1 MRIYPF
7 SLRVTSSNLDPS
19 FFWRRGAQI
28 VALNWQ
34 NLDKGTMLNRAMF
47 EGEQGWV
54 RKPLGYRPSDAGSPV
69 RRTLDLS
76 IEVLAAQGLPLPPG
90 DTHVRGFSPYVVA
103 YLHVEQ
109 PGDGTQTPHEDDSS
123 DSKASSYK
131 RATKTSSGTD
141 PDFGAQ
147 MVRFPTV
154 FGIVEELSF
163 VRFVIEHFF
172 LVFPFAIACISM
184 LSLMLFSFSTNRLPG
199 SKSKTTSWAAIH
211 SRLGPASS
219 WTVCKKAI
227 V

>member
-54 RKPLGYRPSDAGSPV
+54 HKPLGYRPSDAGSPV

-76 IEVLAAQGLPLPPG
+76 IEILAAQGLPLPPG

-109 PGDGTQTPHEDDSS
+109 PDDGTQTPQEDDSS

-131 RATKTSSGTD
+131 RTTKNSSGTD

-147 MVRFPTV
+147 VVRFPTV

-163 VRFVIEHFF
+163 VRFVVEHLLFSSYFLLPLHTYPCCHSCYFFFF
-172 LVFPFAIACISM
+172 LD
-184 LSLMLFSFSTNRLPG
+184 
-199 SKSKTTSWAAIH
+199 
-211 SRLGPASS
+211 
-219 WTVCKKAI
+219 
-227 V
+227 